1 VRTRRLF
8 ATVIAA
14 AAIVSIPLAHADPVT
29 CNAPGLPPCAP
40 PPPFTLTPD
49 QACAVIAWRT
59 WVPCNWWGQQ
69 VPQGTPGS
77 VG

>member
-1 VRTRRLF
+1 MNVRL
-8 ATVIAA
+8 ALAALAVVAGIVAA
-14 AAIVSIPLAHADPVT
+14 APACADPICGT
-29 CNAPGLPPCAP
+29 AGLPACAP
-40 PPPFTLTPD
+40 PAPFTLTPE
-49 QACAVIAWRT
+49 QTCAVIAWRT